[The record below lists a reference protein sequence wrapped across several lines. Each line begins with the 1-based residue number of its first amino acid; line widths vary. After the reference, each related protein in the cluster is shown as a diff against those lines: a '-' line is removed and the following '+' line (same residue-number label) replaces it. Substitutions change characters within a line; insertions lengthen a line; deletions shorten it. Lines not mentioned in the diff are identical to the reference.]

1 MKNRLDILLQRYWE
15 GETSLEEEKELRSL
29 LLESEGYEA
38 EKSFFLGIAE
48 YAELKEDI
56 QNPQGRIKIWNP
68 MWFQIAAGLLV
79 LLVSGISIYSYQ
91 QKQAEKE
98 AYQQVMDAL
107 TLLQTN
113 MQKGTE
119 NLQLLE
125 EFRHLNTTN
134 ELFDIETQ

>member
-1 MKNRLDILLQRYWE
+1 MKNRLDILLQRYWD

-29 LLESEGYEA
+29 LLQSEGYGV

-48 YAELKEDI
+48 YADLKEVI
-56 QNPQGRIKIWNP
+56 QHPKGRIQRWNP
-68 MWFQIAAGLLV
+68 MWFRIAAGLLV

-91 QKQAEKE
+91 QKEAEKE

-107 TLLQTN
+107 TLIQTN
-113 MQKGTE
+113 MQKGTD
-119 NLQLLE
+119 NLQVLE

-134 ELFDIETQ
+134 ELFDIENQ

>member
-1 MKNRLDILLQRYWE
+1 MKNRLDILLQRYWD

-29 LLESEGYEA
+29 LFESEGYEA
-38 EKSFFLGIAE
+38 EKSFFLGIEE
-48 YAELKEDI
+48 YAELKESI
-56 QNPQGRIKIWNP
+56 KHPQGRIKIWNP

>member
-29 LLESEGYEA
+29 LLQSEGYEA

-48 YAELKEDI
+48 YTNLKEDI
-56 QNPQGRIKIWNP
+56 QHPQGRVKRWNP
-68 MWFQIAAGLLV
+68 IWYRIVAGLLV

-107 TLLQTN
+107 TLIQTN